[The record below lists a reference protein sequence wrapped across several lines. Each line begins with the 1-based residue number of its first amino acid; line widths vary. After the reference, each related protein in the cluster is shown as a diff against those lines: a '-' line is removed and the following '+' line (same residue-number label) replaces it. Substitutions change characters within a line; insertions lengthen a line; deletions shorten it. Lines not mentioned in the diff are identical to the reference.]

1 MKNYKLQHN
10 YKIIVILTTIF
21 VTLSCNSNRLIYVQ
35 NLRCEHLANPL
46 GINSRQP
53 RFSWIN
59 ISDQQGSVQTS
70 YQIIV
75 ASEKDILTEDKND
88 YWNSGKVNSSESHLI
103 TYKGKDLKSGQILYW
118 KVRVWDQN
126 DNVSEWSEP

>member
-46 GINSRQP
+46 GINIRQL
-53 RFSWIN
+53 
-59 ISDQQGSVQTS
+59 
-70 YQIIV
+70 Y
-75 ASEKDILTEDKND
+75 
-88 YWNSGKVNSSESHLI
+88 
-103 TYKGKDLKSGQILYW
+103 LKA
-118 KVRVWDQN
+118 
-126 DNVSEWSEP
+126 